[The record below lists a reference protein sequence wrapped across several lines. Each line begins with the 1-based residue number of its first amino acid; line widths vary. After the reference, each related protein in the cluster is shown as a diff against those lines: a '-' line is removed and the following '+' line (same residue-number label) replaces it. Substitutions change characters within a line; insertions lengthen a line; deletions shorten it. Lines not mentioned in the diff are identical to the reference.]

1 MCMSICYVHFWCHPT
16 PRLQNY
22 SSLNDCCCC
31 SNGQSCPTL
40 CDPMD
45 CSRSGSPVLHHLPEF
60 AQTHVHWVC
69 DAIQPFYPLLPS
81 SPPALNLSQHQ
92 ALFQWVGSLN
102 QVAKASASASE
113 LEAEVWSFSFSICPS
128 NKYSGFI
135 SFRIDWF
142 DLFKVQRTLNSLLW
156 HHSLKV
162 SILQHSAFFMV
173 QLSHPYM
180 TTGKTIALTIQTS
193 HIRKTELIVLCQ
205 SRPSVCHDWT
215 DFWFH
220 YSGQRDCFWM
230 WVYALCHLLRHAGWP
245 KNVTW
250 T

>member
-1 MCMSICYVHFWCHPT
+1 MLSRV
-16 PRLQNY
+16 Q
-22 SSLNDCCCC
+22 
-31 SNGQSCPTL
+31 L

-45 CSRSGSPVLHHLPEF
+45 SNIPGLPVLHYLPEF
-60 AQTHVHWVC
+60 AQTHNHGAD
-69 DAIQPFYPLLPS
+69 DATQSSHPLLPPIS
-81 SPPALNLSQHQ
+81 SCPQSFPESESFPVSQLITACGQ
-92 ALFQWVGSLN
+92 STG
-102 QVAKASASASE
+102 ASASV
-113 LEAEVWSFSFSICPS
+113 LPRNRQGWFF
-128 NKYSGFI
+128 
-135 SFRIDWF
+135 FRMDLF
-142 DLFKVQRTLNSLLW
+142 DLLAVQATLKNIVQ

-162 SILQHSAFFMV
+162 SILQHSDFFMV

-230 WVYALCHLLRHAGWP
+230 WVYALCHPLRHASWP